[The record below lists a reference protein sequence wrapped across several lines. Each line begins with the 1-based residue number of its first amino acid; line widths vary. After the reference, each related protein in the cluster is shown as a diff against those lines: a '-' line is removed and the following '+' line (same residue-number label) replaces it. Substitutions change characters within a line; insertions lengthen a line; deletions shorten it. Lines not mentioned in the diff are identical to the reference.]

1 MHFVEGGY
9 GSAVQRCEADTGGNI
24 DRCEEIGWK
33 GGCRVLCSGEGL
45 VAGSDRSGCSEQ
57 RLLGYTISL
66 LLVTS
71 FLSFHFIYSI
81 FSILYTA
88 LR

>member
-9 GSAVQRCEADTGGNI
+9 GSAVQRCEIHPGGNI
-24 DRCEEIGWK
+24 DRWEEIGWE

-57 RLLGYTISL
+57 GLLGYTISL

-71 FLSFHFIYSI
+71 FLSVHFIFLSL
-81 FSILYTA
+81 FCTL
-88 LR
+88 L